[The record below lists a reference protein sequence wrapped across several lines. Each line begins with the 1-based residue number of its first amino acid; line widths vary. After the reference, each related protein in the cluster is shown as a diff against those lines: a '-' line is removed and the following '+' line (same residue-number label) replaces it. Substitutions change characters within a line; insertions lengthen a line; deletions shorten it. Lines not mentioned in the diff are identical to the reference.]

1 VLGRFPQWNPDDSI
15 LLANFAGERDDSSK
29 TSRNRFRLA
38 TSPKPKWAK
47 KRAFQQKLA
56 EEAPKNLN
64 FVSEMIKKHVSKF
77 LQKWLHEA
85 FYDFSHTINGKTFYC
100 ISEFLLNME
109 VKIDSE

>member
-1 VLGRFPQWNPDDSI
+1 MRMIRFFWRILRESEKTQAKRQGIDS
-15 LLANFAGERDDSSK
+15 G
-29 TSRNRFRLA
+29 
-38 TSPKPKWAK
+38 SPRVPNQNGQNKQD
-47 KRAFQQKLA
+47 FQKKLA

-100 ISEFLLNME
+100 IF
-109 VKIDSE
+109 